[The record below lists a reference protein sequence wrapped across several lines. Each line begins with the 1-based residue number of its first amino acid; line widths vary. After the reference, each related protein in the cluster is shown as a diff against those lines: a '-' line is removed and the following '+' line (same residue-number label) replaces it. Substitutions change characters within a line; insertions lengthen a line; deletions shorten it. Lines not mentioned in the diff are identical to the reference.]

1 MLHSFSNNRGKRA
14 CALLYIC
21 WKVRESSWVSGSS
34 ASATMTCIDKPG
46 KKLLKRFMALQ
57 TSPALGV
64 SDASRA
70 QKWRTVHQV
79 GRNHS
84 L

>member
-34 ASATMTCIDKPG
+34 ARASATMTCIDKPG
-46 KKLLKRFMALQ
+46 KKMIKKIHG
-57 TSPALGV
+57 S
-64 SDASRA
+64 SDEPCTQSVR
-70 QKWRTVHQV
+70 R
-79 GRNHS
+79 
-84 L
+84 